1 MKTIKVVV
9 TQILRVPDKWTIES
23 EPGGEFKCLKVGKK
37 YYDAGIMWLEHM
49 DGSPAG
55 AAASDDTEAGYWAED
70 RAFTEDA
77 YDRMLSE
84 DARFAEVKPKA

>member
-1 MKTIKVVV
+1 MKTIKVIV

-23 EPGGEFKCLKVGKK
+23 EPGGEFKCLKIGKK
-37 YYDAGIMWLEHM
+37 FYDAGIMWLEHM

-55 AAASDDTEAGYWAED
+55 AEPCEEAETGYWVED

-77 YDRMLSE
+77 YDRMVSE
-84 DARFAEVKPKA
+84 DARFAEVKDKG